1 MLASS
6 LHVVRRYGNRRCRR
20 CDTKVELNWLLAGAP
35 EQRKPIAAKGLFSF
49 RNSTYES
56 KHGERARLNETD
68 RTRKIYDFN
77 VFYVSVCVCFFRTS
91 ALWFIWFFFSFVY
104 IACSDCM
111 AMCYGNGIVAAAAV
125 EYIRRTFFPFQN
137 VYFLCFL
144 LLQWTG

>member
-1 MLASS
+1 M
-6 LHVVRRYGNRRCRR
+6 RRYGNRRCRR

-111 AMCYGNGIVAAAAV
+111 AMCAPSTFSLILLFADAV
-125 EYIRRTFFPFQN
+125 RCAMAMVLWP
-137 VYFLCFL
+137 L
-144 LLQWTG
+144 LP